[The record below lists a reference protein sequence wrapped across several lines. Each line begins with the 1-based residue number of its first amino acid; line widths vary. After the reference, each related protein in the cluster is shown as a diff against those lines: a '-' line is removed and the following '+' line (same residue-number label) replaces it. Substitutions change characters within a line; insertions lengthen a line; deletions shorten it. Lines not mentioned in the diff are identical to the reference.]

1 MAMGDM
7 APLEPQAT
15 PLKVQGPV
23 TTLKPKMGEMPPST
37 LGVEAKVPDN
47 DPMSGLKEGAMSIGA
62 KVDKAWDFIV
72 PQVAGA
78 LRVIEARVGLGSQ
91 NAADSAT
98 AADPGNPA
106 LKQTPE
112 GHWVDPEAAKKAI
125 DAHAAKDPKGIAQRK
140 LNDASVD
147 TQVQKRMA
155 ETSDPLTGPGHL
167 YALLGWHPEES
178 PGVKKTNDFTAGFDQ
193 ATEKA
198 LDFGAQKAEAN
209 SAGWVTSGEAT
220 DLARI
225 AMGFMAGEGVVKGG
239 VKAFGWDK
247 TKAMQDDLS
256 YLAESAKYKA
266 TRGSKEPLK
275 EAATEMQWSGV
286 QPEHQAALEAEVQ
299 KYFAEKEAPQGEKKA
314 DSSGLVKLA
323 ESWNKDPEERT
334 PEEHA
339 ALKRYFKHEDAVPED
354 AEAALKAV
362 TKPLEELTEKDKGL
376 LRKYGPTALAG
387 AAGIAVWN
395 QADDSDAA
403 KGIGAMAAMMAVGIP
418 LERDMARTMGEVREE
433 MSGPS
438 LKFIETLPADAKV
451 VSKQQIMEHLNK
463 PGVAGPEKLLLQ
475 KIAEELPEKGKITPQ
490 KLVESIAP
498 TLAKWELVPEVTQK
512 YATHGLPAIDRFNPR
527 GAETV
532 LYRMAGDEGFEIPKH
547 IEGKRATDHFPE
559 APGTFGHIRRFVE
572 AGIKHV
578 VELQSDAFQQLSRSA
593 KTPED
598 AAAWKGNVEILRAET
613 RRLFNAASVKMTEER
628 ILIRQGVGTNA
639 FRAKN
644 LVGQLLDDI
653 AEKVKPFDIDTAAWA
668 SRWADH
674 ARNELTL
681 DGLDGLIGRVQTAL
695 KAQETQAMKR
705 LEGHDPSKE
714 WGAVSERL
722 KPMAKYY
729 SRRLVREELAD
740 SFKQREELR
749 KMRKWQE
756 ADGDPAMQ
764 HRKPRML
771 EETDKKIEG
780 ASKVRFATAE
790 TVAKV
795 EGWPALQL
803 EEIKENLKSA
813 KALMAEFEN
822 GDATAEDLE
831 RFDHTPESL
840 AEEIRKSEATVEWA
854 KKKETANPEATLYSP
869 EHQGIF
875 DRYKKETEQFLRS
888 IGGNVVRDKDGH
900 EWFEVPVENKGL
912 GLGPRAHMAGSVD
925 PKMMVLMAGAGL
937 GMYLGYKYH
946 HSLGDSILGAVLGAG
961 AVAGGKA
968 GYHKLFTKSL
978 AGSDAV
984 KAAVKELSDML
995 YTTVQGSKAQGLDML
1010 DYVKRGLPKSYATH
1024 AEAIAN
1030 HMDNPRKFPL
1040 SGEAKRL
1047 LDDVI
1052 RPIQN
1057 ANHAMVRALKT
1068 LGIDTEDII
1077 PGRGARRYFHG
1088 TSKGLAGLG
1097 QELEKGGRVG
1107 GSRTLSTRVAGSTD
1121 QAFHSYKTLS
1131 GQEFLGKLGKDGVV
1145 DIYNNG
1151 TVVGKGK
1158 WNSRTQE
1165 MDYIGQKFKAAR
1177 PKMELVEQHTGLKY
1191 EREPLLAEMDANLR
1205 LKSALANAYFLENF
1219 KKMPGFSNFALKPEP
1234 HEVVPEGWKSVPQ
1247 LPAMRGYK
1255 FEPRIAEALEDFAA
1269 DQAKGFWH
1277 YAAKVNR
1284 IFVGSMFWTPFL
1296 HVGNV
1301 AVHALQEKG
1310 VVGLMKNLPVNLR
1323 TSVEAYREVS
1333 NMGPKYRAYLRDGG
1347 SFMYPDRL
1355 LGEFNGNLLKALG
1368 KDPQAGGMIAKAFGY
1383 ANPIEMTKRL
1393 YKISGDSLWKWNDVF
1408 MMQGYLEKEARGM
1421 QRDEAMRKTEAH
1433 VPNYRIPSRVLD
1445 SRALAAI
1452 LSENGP
1458 LSFARYDYG
1467 RLKSYGE
1474 TIRDLVGKDHSLADR
1489 GHALDQ
1495 LAMLGVIMVAYDQLG
1510 DKVAKWLTGN
1520 DQASMA
1526 RLGSATIPQMIMD
1539 AWSGEADKRTPVVNL
1554 FHLSPVFELLPQV
1567 VANKDLY
1574 TGQDWAKTPGDA
1586 AMKTAQQ
1593 FSPVKLASDVVRE
1606 RNPTSPASVFWAQIG
1621 IKDPSPDSVE
1631 KKEKRKEKRLQEREA
1646 E

>member
-78 LRVIEARVGLGSQ
+78 LRVIEARVGLGQQ

-98 AADPGNPA
+98 ASDPGNPA

-112 GHWVDPEAAKKAI
+112 GKWVDPEAAKKAI
-125 DAHAAKDPKGIAQRK
+125 DAHAAKDPKGLAQRK
-140 LNDASVD
+140 LNDTAVD
-147 TQVQKRMA
+147 VQVQKRMS

-178 PGVKKTNDFTAGFDQ
+178 PGVKKTNDFTAGFDA

-198 LDFGAQKAEAN
+198 LEFGAKKAEEN
-209 SAGWVTSGEAT
+209 GAGWITGGEAT

-225 AMGFMAGEGVVKGG
+225 AMGFMAGEGVLKGG

-247 TKAMQDDLS
+247 TKALQDDMTFLS
-256 YLAESAKYKA
+256 ENAKYKA
-266 TRGSKEPLK
+266 ARGSKEPLK
-275 EAATEMQWSGV
+275 EAAQEMQWSGV

-299 KYFAEKEAPQGEKKA
+299 KYFAEKEAPKPAA

-323 ESWNKDPEERT
+323 ESWNKDPELRT
-334 PEEHA
+334 PEEHE
-339 ALKRYFKHEDAVPED
+339 ALKKYFKHDDAVPED

-362 TKPLEELTEKDKGL
+362 SKPLEELTEKDKGL

-387 AAGIAVWN
+387 AAGLAIWN
-395 QADDSDAA
+395 QADDSDNA
-403 KGIGAMAAMMAVGIP
+403 KTIGAMAAMIAVGIP
-418 LERDMARTMGEVREE
+418 LEREAVHTLGEIRDTMT
-433 MSGPS
+433 GPS
-438 LKFIETLPADAKV
+438 LKFIETLPADTKV
-451 VSKQQIMEHLNK
+451 VSKQQILEYLNK

-475 KIAEELPEKGKITPQ
+475 KIADEMPEKAKITPQ
-490 KLVESIAP
+490 KLVESLAP

-572 AGIKHV
+572 DGVKHV

-598 AAAWKGNVEILRAET
+598 AAAWKGNVEILRAELK
-613 RRLFNAASVKMTEER
+613 RLFNSAGVKLTEER
-628 ILIRQGVGTNA
+628 ILIRQGVGTNI

-644 LVGQLLDDI
+644 LVAQLLDDI
-653 AEKVKPFDIDTAAWA
+653 ADHTVKYDAEAT
-668 SRWADH
+668 RWARGWAD
-674 ARNELTL
+674 RVRDELTL
-681 DGLDGLIGRVQTAL
+681 DGIDEVI
-695 KAQETQAMKR
+695 KHAQSGMKTVLAR
-705 LEGHDPSKE
+705 AEKKLEGHDPSKE

-740 SFKQREELR
+740 SFRQREEMKKGAER
-749 KMRKWQE
+749 MRSDPQQY
-756 ADGDPAMQ
+756 ADAL
-764 HRKPRML
+764 KAY
-771 EETDKKIEG
+771 DKAIDG
-780 ASKVRFATAE
+780 HSKVRFASAE

-795 EGWPALQL
+795 EGWPALEL
-803 EEIKENLKSA
+803 DEIKETLKKA
-813 KALMAEFEN
+813 KTLLAEFEN
-822 GDATAEDLE
+822 GDATVEDLE

-840 AEEIRKSEATVEWA
+840 REEIAKSEATIEWA
-854 KKKETANPEATLYSP
+854 KKKQGAAPEATLYAP

-888 IGGNVVRDKDGH
+888 IGGTVVKDKDGH
-900 EWFEVPVENKGL
+900 EWFEVPVQNKGL
-912 GLGPRAHMAGSVD
+912 GLGPRAHMAGSID
-925 PKMMVLMAGAGL
+925 PHMLGLMAGAGL
-937 GMYLGYKYH
+937 GLYLGYKYH

-961 AVAGGKA
+961 AVAGGRA
-968 GYHKLFTKSL
+968 GYHKVFTKSL
-978 AGSDAV
+978 AGTEAV

-1010 DYVKRGLPKSYATH
+1010 DYVKRGLPKSYAAH

-1057 ANHAMVRALKT
+1057 ANHAMVKALKA
-1068 LGIDTEDII
+1068 LGIETEDII
-1077 PGRGARRYFHG
+1077 PGRGARRYFQG

-1121 QAFHSYKTLS
+1121 QAFHSYKTIS

-1151 TVVGKGK
+1151 AVVGKGK
-1158 WNSRTQE
+1158 WNPRTQE